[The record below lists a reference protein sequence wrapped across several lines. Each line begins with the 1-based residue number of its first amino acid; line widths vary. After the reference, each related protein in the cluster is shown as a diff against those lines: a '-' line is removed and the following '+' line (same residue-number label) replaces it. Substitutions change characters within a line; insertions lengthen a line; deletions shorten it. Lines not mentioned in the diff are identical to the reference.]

1 MLAGEYEASCDAI
14 QSARGLVLIINAKP
28 PSNFSLT
35 FFKPSCGKRNACPIL
50 CSSRL
55 FRKIMH
61 DGKLSDSSGRV
72 KRGGRFWVELDKSGN
87 LDSIFALLLLCAVHY
102 CDPFY

>member
-1 MLAGEYEASCDAI
+1 
-14 QSARGLVLIINAKP
+14 
-28 PSNFSLT
+28 
-35 FFKPSCGKRNACPIL
+35 
-50 CSSRL
+50 
-55 FRKIMH
+55 MH

-102 CDPFY
+102 CAPFH